1 MELKDM
7 QETAPPD
14 GRPYAGFW
22 KECRKL
28 ANILTLSRI
37 LLIPVF
43 LWMMLRGKPVEAFLV
58 FLFAGLTDVL
68 DGLAARLW
76 QQRSRLGLWLDPVA
90 DKLLMT
96 SAFVLLG
103 LPAVSRPN
111 AIPVWVVGI
120 VIGRDVLIAL
130 ATVLLM
136 RWKGRNTFYPSLMG
150 KVSTVAQVLTV
161 LLVLLFNCVGTS
173 PFILSWMYQTVVV
186 AAVLSGGHYAWLAWP
201 RVEGREKS

>member
-7 QETAPPD
+7 QETAPPGGD
-14 GRPYAGFW
+14 QSAGFW

-43 LWMMLRGKPVEAFLV
+43 LWMMLQEKPVEAFLV

-76 QQRSRLGLWLDPVA
+76 RQRSKLGLWLDPLA

-120 VIGRDVLIAL
+120 VIGRDVLIAM
-130 ATVLLM
+130 AAILLL
-136 RWKGRNTFYPSLMG
+136 RWRGRKTFYPSLMG

-161 LLVLLFNCVGTS
+161 LLVLFFNSLGTS
-173 PFILSWMYQTVVV
+173 PFILSWMYQATVV
-186 AAVLSGGHYAWLAWP
+186 ATVLSGGHYAWLAW
-201 RVEGREKS
+201 GREKS

>member
-7 QETAPPD
+7 QETAPPGGD
-14 GRPYAGFW
+14 QSAGFW

-43 LWMMLRGKPVEAFLV
+43 LWMMLLKKPVEAFLV

-76 QQRSRLGLWLDPVA
+76 RQRSKLGLWLDPLA

-103 LPAVSRPN
+103 LPAISRPN

-130 ATVLLM
+130 GAVALM
-136 RWKGRNTFYPSLMG
+136 RWKGLKTFYPSLMG

-161 LLVLLFNCVGTS
+161 LLVLLFNSLGTS
-173 PFILSWMYQTVVV
+173 PFILPWMYQAVVV
-186 AAVLSGGHYAWLAWP
+186 ATVLSGGHYAWLARP
-201 RVEGREKS
+201 KLNGREKS